1 MPGRAGREWR
11 RCPSASLSLPPAP
24 EARAIKAPLI
34 KDWPL
39 TERPRE
45 RLLQSGP
52 GALTDAEL
60 LAILLGRGV
69 PGTSALELARQLL
82 TRFGGMRGVFNA
94 HPGEL
99 STLHGLGP
107 GKSAVLAAARE
118 CGCRYMGEKLAPGK
132 VIGSPADSQD
142 FLLARLRDRPHEV
155 FCCLFLDS
163 RHRVLAF
170 EELFRGT
177 IDNTTVYP
185 REVVRQALHRNAAA
199 LILAH
204 NHPSGVPEPSDADRL
219 ITRRI
224 RDALEL
230 VDVRLLDHFVVGDGS
245 CVSLASRG
253 LL

>member
-1 MPGRAGREWR
+1 MAPV
-11 RCPSASLSLPPAP
+11 PTPPV
-24 EARAIKAPLI
+24 KATLFKTPLI
-34 KDWPL
+34 NEWPAAD
-39 TERPRE
+39 RPRE
-45 RLLQSGP
+45 RLVQSGP
-52 GALTDAEL
+52 GHLSDAEL
-60 LAILLGRGV
+60 LSVLIGRGV
-69 PGTSALELARQLL
+69 VGVSALELARQLL
-82 TRFGGMRGVFNA
+82 ARFGGIRGVLNA
-94 HPGEL
+94 GHADLEAL
-99 STLHGLGP
+99 RGLGP
-107 GKSAVLAAARE
+107 GKSAVFTAARE
-118 CGCRYMGEKLAPGK
+118 CCCRYMGEKLSPGRALS
-132 VIGSPADSQD
+132 SPADSQD
-142 FLLARLRDRPHEV
+142 FLLARLRDRPYEV
-155 FCCLFLDS
+155 FCCIFLDN

-230 VDVRLLDHFVVGDGS
+230 VDVRLLDHFVIGDGT